1 MEPEQDLAEYR
12 ERLLN
17 SMKAGVRRS
26 TCGASDAI
34 QVFVNQRRVG
44 LLDGAGAE
52 ATLQVQ
58 TDARIESVQ
67 LRSEDGVLLG
77 GLSAP
82 EYGFRTT
89 RIPFMRDAMELRV
102 QNYAQ
107 GGSVSAV
114 FIPAPSLWHRA
125 RRALAGVAD
134 AAVPRPT
141 TVVAPGMRAVAFTQ
155 VLLAVA
161 LVGLAADRMTGWM
174 TPERTPLPVTVT
186 PAAAPWAV
194 PLAEVAKLE
203 RQLLELSQM
212 QAKAVDTIQTQQQ
225 GMAQLQRTM
234 AKLSSTQETVASSV
248 LTVKQEMEQRR
259 KGAGRDADRM
269 TRVLM
274 SKAHSEQE
282 QLEAEI
288 HSLTVANDRLS
299 NELSQLDQHNQE
311 LKKRL
316 QSAGVDVSKATVLDR
331 EKPMVAR
338 QNEAVQPPN
347 TSQVAEAQPIP
358 QHPPFLFWVTFSE
371 GTSQEIIDQWVR
383 EVRGR
388 KGAVSEGWQAVEIV
402 PPAEPMDRFLDQIK
416 QTKIVKAVRV
426 SR

>member
-1 MEPEQDLAEYR
+1 MERERDLIDYR
-12 ERLLN
+12 NRLLN
-17 SMKAGVRRS
+17 SVKAGADRS
-26 TCGASDAI
+26 ACGRSGAI

-44 LLDGAGAE
+44 LLDRKGVE
-52 ATLQVQ
+52 VTLQVQ
-58 TDARIESVQ
+58 TDVRIDSVQ

-77 GLSAP
+77 GLLAP
-82 EYGFRTT
+82 EYGFRTS
-89 RIPFMRDAMELRV
+89 RIPLLRDTIELRV

-114 FIPAPSLWHRA
+114 SIPAPSFWHRA
-125 RRALAGVAD
+125 RRALVGVAD
-134 AAVPRPT
+134 SAAPRPGT
-141 TVVAPGMRAVAFTQ
+141 FAVSGLRTIAFTQ

-161 LVGLAADRMTGWM
+161 LVGLVADRITGWM
-174 TPERTPLPVTVT
+174 TPVRPPLPVTQT
-186 PAAAPWAV
+186 EAPWAA
-194 PLAEVAKLE
+194 PLAEVTKLGQ
-203 RQLLELSQM
+203 QLVELSRM
-212 QAKAVDTIQTQQQ
+212 QAKAVETIQTQQQ

-259 KGAGRDADRM
+259 KGATRDADHM
-269 TRVLM
+269 TRVIM
-274 SKAHSEQE
+274 SKAHSAQE

-299 NELSQLDQHNQE
+299 NELSQLDQNNQE

-316 QSAGVDVSKATVLDR
+316 KSAGVDVSKAAVPDR
-331 EKPMVAR
+331 EKPVVA
-338 QNEAVQPPN
+338 QQGEPTSPPKM
-347 TSQVAEAQPIP
+347 AEARPVP
-358 QHPPFLFWVTFSE
+358 QQPPFLFWVTFSD
-371 GTSQEIIDQWVR
+371 GTSQDSIDQWVHDMH
-383 EVRGR
+383 GR
-388 KGAVSEGWQAVEIV
+388 KGALSEGWQAVEIV

>member
-1 MEPEQDLAEYR
+1 MGPEQDLVEYR

-44 LLDGAGAE
+44 LLDGDGAE
-52 ATLQVQ
+52 AALQVQ

-89 RIPFMRDAMELRV
+89 RISLLRDTMELRV

-134 AAVPRPT
+134 AAVPRPAT
-141 TVVAPGMRAVAFTQ
+141 GVAPGMRIVAFTQ

-161 LVGLAADRMTGWM
+161 LVGLVADRTTGWM
-174 TPERTPLPVTVT
+174 TPVRSPLPVTQT
-186 PAAAPWAV
+186 EAPWAA
-194 PLAEVAKLE
+194 PLAEVTKLE
-203 RQLLELSQM
+203 QQLVDLSRM
-212 QAKAVDTIQTQQQ
+212 QAKAVDTIQAQQQ

-234 AKLSSTQETVASSV
+234 VKLLSTQETVASSV

-259 KGAGRDADRM
+259 KGATRDADHL
-269 TRVLM
+269 TRVIM
-274 SKAHSEQE
+274 SKAHSAQE

-288 HSLTVANDRLS
+288 HSLTVAND
-299 NELSQLDQHNQE
+299 QLARERTQLEQSNQE

-316 QSAGVDVSKATVLDR
+316 KSTGMEVSKAPVPDR
-331 EKPMVAR
+331 EKPLVA
-338 QNEAVQPPN
+338 QQSEPASPP
-347 TSQVAEAQPIP
+347 QMAEARPVP
-358 QHPPFLFWVTFSE
+358 QQPPFLFWVTFSD
-371 GTSQEIIDQWVR
+371 GTSQDSIDQWVHDMH
-383 EVRGR
+383 GR
-388 KGAVSEGWQAVEIV
+388 KGALSEGWQAVEIG
-402 PPAEPMDRFLDQIK
+402 PPTEPMDRFLDQIK

>member
-1 MEPEQDLAEYR
+1 MGPEQDLVEYR

-44 LLDGAGAE
+44 LLAGAGAE
-52 ATLQVQ
+52 AALQVQ
-58 TDARIESVQ
+58 TDARIENVQ

-89 RIPFMRDAMELRV
+89 RISLLRDTMELRV

-134 AAVPRPT
+134 AAVPRPAT
-141 TVVAPGMRAVAFTQ
+141 GVAPGMRIVAFTQ

-161 LVGLAADRMTGWM
+161 LVGLVTDRTTGWM
-174 TPERTPLPVTVT
+174 TPVRSPLPVTQT
-186 PAAAPWAV
+186 EAPWAA
-194 PLAEVAKLE
+194 PLAEVTKLE
-203 RQLLELSQM
+203 QQLVDLSRM
-212 QAKAVDTIQTQQQ
+212 QAKAVDTIQAQQQ

-234 AKLSSTQETVASSV
+234 VKLLSTQETVASSV

-259 KGAGRDADRM
+259 KGATRDADHL
-269 TRVLM
+269 TRVIM
-274 SKAHSEQE
+274 SKAHSAQE

-288 HSLTVANDRLS
+288 HSLTVAND
-299 NELSQLDQHNQE
+299 QLARERAQLEQSNQE

-316 QSAGVDVSKATVLDR
+316 KSTGMEVSKAPVPDR
-331 EKPMVAR
+331 EKPLVA
-338 QNEAVQPPN
+338 QQSEPASPP
-347 TSQVAEAQPIP
+347 QMAEARPVP
-358 QHPPFLFWVTFSE
+358 QQPPFLFWVTFSD
-371 GTSQEIIDQWVR
+371 GTSQDSIDRWVHDMH
-383 EVRGR
+383 GR
-388 KGAVSEGWQAVEIV
+388 KGALSEGWQAVEIG
-402 PPAEPMDRFLDQIK
+402 PPTEPMDRFLDQIK